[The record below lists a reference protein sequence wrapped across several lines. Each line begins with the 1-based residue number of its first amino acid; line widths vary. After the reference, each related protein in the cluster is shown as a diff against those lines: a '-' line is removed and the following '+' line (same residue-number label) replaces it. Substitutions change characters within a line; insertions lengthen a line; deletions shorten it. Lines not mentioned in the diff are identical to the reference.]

1 MTQIGSESNVFYV
14 ISWVIKSHPNR
25 DDTISGTDRIEL
37 QNMLE
42 ENQKFGCL
50 LDIEDSNVI

>member
-1 MTQIGSESNVFYV
+1 MTQICSESNVFYV
-14 ISWVIKSHPNR
+14 ISWVIKSPPNL